1 MEKNIQDAEL
11 EALLEYDS
19 AEEFS
24 DTDSLNGM
32 SDNEYEIEDIAEGEE
47 EEEEEKEE
55 EEDTMKLYV
64 GKTFHNW
71 DRVANFMK
79 KYAATKG
86 HGVRIGGGGRV
97 DKTTQEI
104 TKRTYLCRHA
114 GKAKSKSSKRQTSSC
129 RVECPWRVNIWAK
142 KSKGCLEVTTLHDQ
156 HVGHELHPS
165 AIKFVPTLRK
175 LSDEIMEEI
184 RFLTVVA
191 KADATIQYRI
201 IREKFKIRIHRPDL
215 YNAISKFRR
224 ESTPGEAD
232 AGILLKRLH
241 EKKIEDSRWVVSMK
255 LDPITSSLTH
265 LFWMSPEQ
273 QILWWEILLQNYPQA
288 KDYLIRSLG
297 CNFQSWARA
306 FTSKYFTAGAQTTS
320 RNEGENSVLKR
331 LFGNSNL
338 SLCELFDALEER
350 YQEEVDYCKFI
361 NWHQTIPQIRPQNVS
376 TSIFG
381 PVAQQLNEFVMPN
394 IMKKQEEQMELSLYY
409 HAVEIELE
417 ILHSKEMILDESNQ
431 CIDNLFDCPQV
442 QISLFLEDTSLIL
455 EVWEVVYLTS
465 QKTSHF
471 VCLLNNGTF
480 LCTCMIN
487 KTHGYPCRHFYRV
500 MTLTSTARFH
510 IGLVNQRWYKDILQG
525 TDISNKEFVAISSMK
540 MSALKTHS
548 LPTQFLNS
556 NGSAIQVGALAINTE
571 ITKSIS
577 KKRKFGELWG
587 LGRKVMVD
595 VIENNNEDTYRE
607 LCEVF
612 LSIQKKLQP
621 RIVVDNSNGGVSNS
635 NNNGESDN
643 IMNIR
648 NPVERRPKGRPKSNK
663 RMKNTLE
670 LSNTKTQYT
679 CKLCKQKGHNSKTC
693 KEKLDNAN
701 KENEVFER

>member
-32 SDNEYEIEDIAEGEE
+32 SDNEYEIEDIAEEE
-47 EEEEEKEE
+47 EEEEEKKEE

-64 GKTFHNW
+64 GK
-71 DRVANFMK
+71 ANFMK

-104 TKRTYLCRHA
+104 TKRTYLYHHA

-129 RVECPWRVNIWAK
+129 RVECSWKVNIWAK
-142 KSKGCLEVTTLHDQ
+142 KSKGCLEVTILHDQ

-224 ESTPGEAD
+224 ESTPDEAD
-232 AGILLKRLH
+232 AEILLKRLH
-241 EKKIEDSRWVVSMK
+241 EKKIEDPRW
-255 LDPITSSLTH
+255 
-265 LFWMSPEQ
+265 
-273 QILWWEILLQNYPQA
+273 
-288 KDYLIRSLG
+288 
-297 CNFQSWARA
+297 
-306 FTSKYFTAGAQTTS
+306 
-320 RNEGENSVLKR
+320 

-350 YQEEVDYCKFI
+350 YQEEVDYCEFI

-381 PVAQQLNEFVMPN
+381 PVAQQLNKFVMPN

-417 ILHSKEMILDESNQ
+417 ILHSKEMILDKSNQ

-455 EVWEVVYLTS
+455 EIWKVVYLTS

-487 KTHGYPCRHFYRV
+487 KTHGYPCRHFYHV

-510 IGLVNQRWYKDILQG
+510 ISLVNQRWYKDILQG
-525 TDISNKEFVAISSMK
+525 TDISNKEFVAISSMT

-556 NGSAIQVGALAINTE
+556 NGSAIQVGASAINTE

-693 KEKLDNAN
+693 KEKLNNAN